1 MTETDFLDEKRK
13 EITDRLAQLKPL
25 ADEYQRLEAAAEAL
39 DGIGGRP
46 SAAPAGYSSGASA
59 GRRRPGRPR
68 GSRTGAS
75 AAAAPK
81 ASRSKASRSKAA
93 GAKRRRAGRRKGT
106 GKRSAQALALVQEQP
121 GIAVP
126 ELATKMG
133 IKQNYLYRVL
143 PGLEKEGK
151 VFKEGRGWRPK
162 EAKTAA

>member
-13 EITDRLAQLKPL
+13 EISDRLAQLKPL

-39 DGIGGRP
+39 DGIAGRP

-59 GRRRPGRPR
+59 RRRRPGRPR

-81 ASRSKASRSKAA
+81 ASRSKAA
-93 GAKRRRAGRRKGT
+93 GATRRRAGRRKGT

-133 IKQNYLYRVL
+133 INQNYLYRVL

-151 VFKEGRGWRPK
+151 VFKQGRGWRPK